1 MANTENET
9 EAIGI
14 GVNVPTFTFT
24 LDSFRITDTRSRHE
38 DTDFVS
44 CTLQVKSANASGT
57 PKTQTKSMGN
67 LNNGTF
73 KVGLSFP
80 NVSVGPNQTAVFN
93 YLIINSGHK
102 SESAI
107 YTALENAGGA
117 CGERIGDG
125 GHRDRIGHL
134 TRTRDDSWGR
144 RGLAGRRGQGHTDCQ
159 LRRAGCR

>member
-14 GVNVPTFTFT
+14 GVNVPTFTLT

-125 GHRDRIGHL
+125 GAPRSDRPSYP
-134 TRTRDDSWGR
+134 DSGR
-144 RGLAGRRGQGHTDCQ
+144 FLGPPRVG
-159 LRRAGCR
+159 